1 MRPSLSAPPAFEE
14 PAFFGWYI
22 FGGADAQLVLWDI
35 FLEGNTVADSHSVSK
50 KHVVGSA
57 HFGATIVFGRTRLT
71 FTQVFR
77 TKEFDGQDSG
87 DRFGT
92 VALSVNF

>member
-1 MRPSLSAPPAFEE
+1 
-14 PAFFGWYI
+14 
-22 FGGADAQLVLWDI
+22 VLWDI